1 LPLIRKSN
9 FVVCSSSS
17 LETHPLIQIY
27 KFQILGL
34 KDYTQKISDHMR
46 VVQDKVANDVFMNLI
61 KQGRDQALKMN
72 TGRPEALGE
81 SYLGRIGIIEKE
93 FDMDFMV
100 SAPYDFIEEAQ
111 QEILRL
117 NEEINSLI
125 NKKASY
131 QSTIKQFKKEINE
144 LEDKQD
150 DLEDEI
156 IKFKLKIEELN
167 KKLEKCRPS

>member
-1 LPLIRKSN
+1 
-9 FVVCSSSS
+9 
-17 LETHPLIQIY
+17 
-27 KFQILGL
+27 
-34 KDYTQKISDHMR
+34 MR
-46 VVQDKVANDVFMNLI
+46 VVQDKVAKDVFMILI
-61 KQGRDQALKMN
+61 KQARDQALKMN
-72 TGRPEALGE
+72 TGQAEALGE

-100 SAPYDFIEEAQ
+100 SAPDDFIEEAK

-117 NEEINSLI
+117 NEEVKSLM

-131 QSTIKQFKKEINE
+131 QSKIKKFKKEINQ

-156 IKFKLKIEELN
+156 IKFKLEIEELN
-167 KKLEKCRPS
+167 KKLEECRPS